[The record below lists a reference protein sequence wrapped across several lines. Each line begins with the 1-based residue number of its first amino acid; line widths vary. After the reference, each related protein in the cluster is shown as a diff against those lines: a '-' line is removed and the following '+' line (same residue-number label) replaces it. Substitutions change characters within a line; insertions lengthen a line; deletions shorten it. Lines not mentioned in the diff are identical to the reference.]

1 MASASSACLTS
12 WVKSSFF
19 PHPSMER
26 CNFHEWY
33 SVPIFEMECLYDI
46 LWLCLPWHV
55 RPFRELGEAHGS
67 TWKHM
72 EAREASETEKRM
84 SSVITFPDQTSALI
98 ACSISSVS
106 LVTSFFDTIWFGRG
120 RVLSGVLSDL
130 SCPYHVLIFQQHQ
143 HWIRRICRPNMMSL
157 ATKNED
163 AASLTES
170 IALLKST
177 ASNSFVTENFG
188 HFSTKSLRFTSQ
200 SSQCNTPSSVDL
212 VHLCRCSAR
221 ETSSNWVA
229 GSIPNTCQRV
239 THTNFSQIPIP
250 IIAPTK

>member
-55 RPFRELGEAHGS
+55 RSFRELGEAHGS

-130 SCPYHVLIFQQHQ
+130 LCPHHVLIFQQHQ
-143 HWIRRICRPNMMSL
+143 HWIRRICRPNINDVSSYEEWRRCIF
-157 ATKNED
+157 NRVHR
-163 AASLTES
+163 AAQIHRLQQLCDREFWT
-170 IALLKST
+170 LLY
-177 ASNSFVTENFG
+177 E
-188 HFSTKSLRFTSQ
+188 
-200 SSQCNTPSSVDL
+200 
-212 VHLCRCSAR
+212 
-221 ETSSNWVA
+221 
-229 GSIPNTCQRV
+229 IPTF
-239 THTNFSQIPIP
+239 HIP
-250 IIAPTK
+250 IIPMQHPILSWSCASL